1 MGAANRTL
9 FNKQI
14 MVEIIVLKQYINT
27 ICKIDEIP

>member
-1 MGAANRTL
+1 MQSKWEL